1 LDFCLIAAAELP
13 LIWVILAV
21 AVALGMVIFVH
32 ELGHFLVAKA
42 CGVKCEKFYL
52 GFDIY
57 GLKICKF
64 RWGETEYGIG
74 ILPLGGYVK
83 MLGQE
88 DNPARLRE
96 EIERAK
102 QKGDEAGA
110 AEEEKDEPA
119 GKIDVAAAEQALYN
133 PRSYLAKS
141 VPQRMAIIS
150 AGVIMNVIFAF
161 ICAVVAYRLGVKQ
174 MAATIGSLVPGDSAW
189 QVGLRPGD
197 EFREVNGKEVSRFKD
212 VMINVSL
219 GDHADDGVPIVVY
232 RPGDGT
238 LHEYRPIPVKKN
250 IKPTIGILSGYTT
263 TLAGRTRVTLPDS
276 AAARAEPEFKDGDE
290 VVAIDGRKV
299 GSYGEIHACLAAN
312 RDKRMEITVRRKPD
326 GKAEDET
333 AEKTQSVTIVV
344 PPNPM
349 RQLVAGL
356 EMAIGPIAAIREGS
370 PAADAGLRA
379 GDVLEN
385 YTVAGQQHA
394 VGDPMTLPDRLYTLA
409 QQAQQKDRTIE
420 LTVLRDGERVTLK
433 GIELRPVTWF
443 EQPVLE
449 DTPLSIPELGI
460 AYYVESRVA
469 KVATKSSAAAA
480 GLEADDV
487 VVAAAVLPSEDEVGS
502 GKKSDQPEIEV
513 EFDDKEQRNWPS
525 FIFAM
530 QHVALGSRVELTL
543 QDGRKL
549 SLEPTVVPDRFNPD
563 RGLLFAPKQF
573 TEIAETWNEALR
585 LGTRE
590 TWESLS
596 MVVMVL
602 KKIGTGKV
610 SAKGLG
616 GPGTI
621 AVVMGSAARDGLAEL
636 LIIICVISANLA
648 VLNILPIPLLDG
660 GHMVFLAWEGL
671 TRKPASERVQLL
683 LTYLGLVFILTLMV
697 WVIGLDILRL
707 LRYLGLKVGFLRGA

>member
-1 LDFCLIAAAELP
+1 LDFCLIAAADLP
-13 LIWVILAV
+13 LVWVILAV
-21 AVALGMVIFVH
+21 GVALGTVIFVH

-102 QKGDEAGA
+102 QKPAD
-110 AEEEKDEPA
+110 AEEPAAAKKDAPA
-119 GKIDVAAAEQALYN
+119 EQIDVAAAEQALYN

-161 ICAVVAYRLGVKQ
+161 VCAVIAYWLGVKQ
-174 MAATIGSLVPGDSAW
+174 ITACIGMTIPGDSAW
-189 QVGLRPGD
+189 EVGLRPGD
-197 EFREVNGKEVSRFKD
+197 EFQEVGGKEVARFKD

-219 GDHADDGVPIVVY
+219 GDDTEDGVPVVVY
-232 RPGDGT
+232 RPSDKQRHT
-238 LHEYRPIPVKKN
+238 YLPIPVKKN
-250 IKPTIGILSGYTT
+250 IKPTIGILSGYTA
-263 TLAGRTRVTLPDS
+263 TLAGRKRVTIPDS

-290 VVAIDGRKV
+290 VVAIDGRPV
-299 GSYGEIHACLAAN
+299 ESYGEIHAGLAAN
-312 RDKRMEITVRRKPD
+312 RDKPLKITVRRKAD
-326 GKAEDET
+326 GDA
-333 AEKTQSVTIVV
+333 AEKGEKGETITITVQ
-344 PPNPM
+344 PNPM

-356 EMAIGPIAAIREGS
+356 EMAIGPITAIQEGS
-370 PAADAGLRA
+370 PAAKAGLRA
-379 GDVLEN
+379 GDVLEQM
-385 YTVAGQQHA
+385 TVAGTQQPI
-394 VGDPMTLPDRLYTLA
+394 GDPMTLPDRLCELA
-409 QQAQQKDRTIE
+409 RQKDRTID
-420 LTVLRDGERVTLK
+420 LTVLRDGENVAIK
-433 GIELRPVTWF
+433 GIELRQVAWF
-443 EQPVLE
+443 EQPVME
-449 DTPLSIPELGI
+449 DTPLSIPELGV
-460 AYYVESRVA
+460 AYHVENRVA
-469 KVATKSSAAAA
+469 KVMSKSPAAAA
-480 GLEADDV
+480 GFAAGDV
-487 VVAAAVLPSEDEVGS
+487 VASAKVLPPEEAAKG

-525 FIFAM
+525 FIYAL
-530 QHVALGSRVELTL
+530 QHTTLGSRAELTL
-543 QDGRKL
+543 KEGKTI
-549 SLEPTVVPDRFNPD
+549 SLEPTLAADRFNPD
-563 RGLLFAPKQF
+563 RGLLFASKQF
-573 TEIAETWNEALR
+573 TETAETWGEALR
-585 LGTRE
+585 LGARE

-602 KKIGTGKV
+602 KKIGTGHV

-621 AVVMGSAARDGLAEL
+621 AVVMGSAAKDGLAEL

-660 GHMVFLAWEGL
+660 GHMVLLAWEGI
-671 TRKPASERVQLL
+671 RGKPADERVQTLV
-683 LTYLGLVFILTLMV
+683 TYLGLVFILTLMV

-707 LRYLGLKVGFLRGA
+707 LRYFGLKVGFLRGA